1 MHSECQP
8 GILGGVILG
17 EADLFRFKSDGGMQ
31 ELPVERG
38 RSGSLARVLQ
48 LLIGEKGCA
57 KEENG
62 DPGFLMVLSV
72 GGLCLGRW
80 TGREVHLWQQ
90 VGKWCFERCGGAC
103 SHLGGF

>member
-38 RSGSLARVLQ
+38 RLGSLARVLQ

-72 GGLCLGRW
+72 GGLCLG
-80 TGREVHLWQQ
+80 
-90 VGKWCFERCGGAC
+90 
-103 SHLGGF
+103 